1 MLFVMFWNHQCSMY
15 SFTEATFFLQIPGE
29 GTQHFPAFCK
39 YKEGDA
45 NMEFQSGKY
54 TRGSSTD
61 LARWRCRIVEE
72 QTNPVGWQ
80 GTGYLVSGN
89 YHANINVHSIHRVFA
104 EEQVS
109 EERSAGQDSR
119 GFQQFVLTSVC
130 IFEWGHYST
139 HTTWNQPGRYNLRQ
153 CFRTCE
159 CVLALDSELF
169 RFKGSENLEW
179 GLCRPSENLV
189 VTWKRFWKYCLAWI
203 LGVLSRSTTRL
214 FTTAWTVWAGIVV
227 VFLHRISPGWR
238 GWVST
243 KRWTRTRLRC
253 HSIQKQETSGNKLKI
268 SVCWTSCAETLEG
281 WRFLPEK
288 RNLFYDVF
296 W

>member
-1 MLFVMFWNHQCSMY
+1 MFWNHQCSMY

-109 EERSAGQDSR
+109 EEKCGPRQPRVSTVCAHFCLYLWVGSLFHTYHLEPTGPLQSPSMLQDLWMRPRFGLGTFSFQ
-119 GFQQFVLTSVC
+119 GF
-130 IFEWGHYST
+130 
-139 HTTWNQPGRYNLRQ
+139 R
-153 CFRTCE
+153 
-159 CVLALDSELF
+159 
-169 RFKGSENLEW
+169 K
-179 GLCRPSENLV
+179 
-189 VTWKRFWKYCLAWI
+189 
-203 LGVLSRSTTRL
+203 LGV
-214 FTTAWTVWAGIVV
+214 
-227 VFLHRISPGWR
+227 
-238 GWVST
+238 
-243 KRWTRTRLRC
+243 RTL
-253 HSIQKQETSGNKLKI
+253 
-268 SVCWTSCAETLEG
+268 
-281 WRFLPEK
+281 
-288 RNLFYDVF
+288 
-296 W
+296 